1 MKPMKDGLGRPA
13 VKRLA
18 RCLHKANK
26 SFDDQAF
33 VRDACRG
40 LGGLELKPRVRH
52 IIAALDKHLPKP
64 YPRALRVVLGAA
76 ARWDHGDPNDP
87 YRGFAAW
94 PLIDY
99 VAHAGL
105 EDFDRSMAALRKL
118 TPLFSSEFAIRPFL
132 RRYPEES
139 LTLLKT
145 WTQDKDKD
153 VRRLVSEGTRPLLPW
168 GGHLHAFRKD
178 PRPTLALLELLKDDE
193 SEYVRRS
200 VANHLNDIG
209 KDHPDLLIRVC
220 KRWNRGATKERR
232 WIIERA
238 TRSLVKAGHAG
249 VFDLLGHAKRAR
261 VRVSGLSVKPKKV
274 KLGGAIEIAFT
285 LTSESRKVASLV
297 VDYAIHHRK
306 ADGSLRP
313 KVFKLKKLS
322 LGAGKAERFKKRHA
336 IRPITTRRYYAGNH
350 AVEILVN
357 GRSVARANFSVSLPE
372 ATSKASTK
380 RKR

>member
-13 VKRLA
+13 VQRLA
-18 RCLHKANK
+18 RCLHNANK
-26 SFDDQAF
+26 SFDEQAF

-40 LGGLELKPRVRH
+40 LGALELKPRVLH
-52 IIAALDKHLPKP
+52 ITIALDKHLPKP
-64 YPRALRVVLGAA
+64 YPSALRIVLGAA
-76 ARWDHGDPNDP
+76 AKWDRGDPNDS

-99 VAHAGL
+99 VAHSGL

-132 RRYPEES
+132 ERYPDKS
-139 LTLLKT
+139 LALLKS
-145 WTQDKDKD
+145 WTKDKEKD

-168 GGHLHAFRKD
+168 GGHLPAFRED
-178 PRPTLALLELLKDDE
+178 PGPTLELLELLKDDE

-220 KRWNRGATKERR
+220 KRWNRGASKERR

-238 TRSLVKAGHAG
+238 TRSLVKAGHPG
-249 VFDLLGHAKRAR
+249 VFELLGHAKQVQA
-261 VRVSGLSVKPKKV
+261 RVSGLSVKPKKV

-285 LTSESRKVASLV
+285 LTSQSKKSASLV
-297 VDYAIHHRK
+297 VDYAVHHRK

-322 LGAGKAERFKKRHA
+322 LASGKKESLEKRHA
-336 IRPITTRRYYAGNH
+336 IRPITTRRYYAGEH

-357 GRSVARANFSVSLPE
+357 GRSMARASFTLTLPK
-372 ATSKASTK
+372 ATTK
-380 RKR
+380 SAKGRSR